1 LARAGLQSALMS
13 LYTFGVLT
21 AAWVGWTAPFFL
33 IKQKGGKP
41 QTLDRRARWG
51 IFLQGI
57 AYFIVWQ
64 PTFWAP
70 SRASW
75 RLPVALV
82 FLIMGPLISWTS
94 ARTLGRQWRFDAGLN
109 ADHQLIRSG
118 AYRFIRHPI
127 YASMMCM
134 LIGTGILLTRLAFLP
149 IAVILF
155 VAGAEIRIRIED
167 ALLASRFGDE
177 FREYQRKVPAYLPLI
192 R

>member
-1 LARAGLQSALMS
+1 MS
-13 LYTFGVLT
+13 PYIFGILT
-21 AAWVGWTAPFFL
+21 AAWVAWTAPFFL
-33 IKQKGGKP
+33 IKQKGGRP

-51 IFLQGI
+51 IFLQAI

-64 PTFWAP
+64 PTFWTA

-75 RLPVALV
+75 RIPVAVV
-82 FLIMGPLISWTS
+82 FLIVGPVLSWTS

-109 ADHQLIRSG
+109 ADHKLIRSG

-134 LIGTGILLTRLAFLP
+134 LLGTGTLLARLVFLP
-149 IAVILF
+149 AAVILF
-155 VAGAEIRIRIED
+155 VIGAEIRIRIED
-167 ALLASRFGDE
+167 SLLASRFGDE

>member
-1 LARAGLQSALMS
+1 MPLSIFA
-13 LYTFGVLT
+13 VLT
-21 AAWVGWTAPFFL
+21 TAWVAWTTPFFL
-33 IKQKGGKP
+33 IKRKGGAP

-51 IFLQGI
+51 IVLQAI
-57 AYFIVWQ
+57 AYFLVWQ
-64 PTFWAP
+64 PTFWTP
-70 SRASW
+70 SRTPW
-75 RLPVALV
+75 RISVAVV
-82 FLIMGPLISWTS
+82 FLTLGPWLSWTS

-134 LIGTGILLTRLAFLP
+134 LIGTGLLLTQSVFLLV
-149 IAVILF
+149 AVILF
-155 VAGAEIRIRIED
+155 VVGVEIRVRVED

>member
-1 LARAGLQSALMS
+1 MPLSI
-13 LYTFGVLT
+13 FGILT
-21 AAWVGWTAPFFL
+21 AAWVAWTAPFFL
-33 IKQKGGKP
+33 IKRKGGPP

-51 IFLQGI
+51 IFLQAI
-57 AYFIVWQ
+57 AYFLVWQ
-64 PTFWAP
+64 PTLWTA

-75 RLPVALV
+75 RIPAGIAFLTLGPVL
-82 FLIMGPLISWTS
+82 SWTS

-134 LIGTGILLTRLAFLP
+134 LIGTGTLLTRLWILLA
-149 IAVILF
+149 AVVLF
-155 VAGAEIRIRIED
+155 VVGVEIRVRVED

-177 FREYQRKVPAYLPLI
+177 FSEYQRKVPAYLPLI

>member
-1 LARAGLQSALMS
+1 MP
-13 LYTFGVLT
+13 LYIFAVLT
-21 AAWVGWTAPFFL
+21 AAWVAWAAPFVL
-33 IKQKGGKP
+33 IKKKSGAP

-51 IFLQGI
+51 IFLQAV

-64 PTFWAP
+64 PTFWSS

-75 RLPVALV
+75 RMPVALL
-82 FLIMGPLISWTS
+82 FLFTGPVLSWTS

-149 IAVILF
+149 FAVVLF
-155 VAGAEIRIRIED
+155 VVGAEIRIRIED
-167 ALLASRFGDE
+167 ALLESRFGDE